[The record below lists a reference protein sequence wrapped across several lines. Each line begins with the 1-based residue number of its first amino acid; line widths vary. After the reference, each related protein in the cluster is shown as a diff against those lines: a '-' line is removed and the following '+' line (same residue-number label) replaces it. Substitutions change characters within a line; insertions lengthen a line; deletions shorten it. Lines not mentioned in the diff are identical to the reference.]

1 MGKCFILNKQNI
13 MEDQLKEI
21 FFKTEIDNIIIVPNL
36 TSKKDALFASLALFN
51 ILKKLKKNVNL
62 LLKEDPN
69 KYSIFFE
76 NLPLCFY
83 SNFLISFVLENNKE
97 AKIYYEKEENEIK
110 LYLTNTNPVNKEF
123 VKIATL
129 QDANIIF
136 ALGFQTFNELEGFL
150 KEYYLNL
157 ENKII
162 INIDN
167 QILNENFGKINL
179 VDINSSSI
187 SEIVFDFLKEFLP
200 SAFKKDVANT
210 LLAGILESLDFL
222 KSNKYSS
229 NTLEKVIYLKNLA
242 DFENVVSFLT
252 KTTLSN
258 EDKLLLKT
266 IEKSEFV
273 PEKKIILANLLP
285 QDFSDLFFNK
295 NDLKYILEKFTLQGS
310 LKSNFLFL
318 LEKNSPLFKKVI
330 FYSPNV
336 SLNNKVSSLMQ
347 GSQKQNWVLIDNPKE
362 SFEEIKSKFLNLI

>member
-83 SNFLISFVLENNKE
+83 SNFLISFVPENNKE

-136 ALGFQTFNELEGFL
+136 ALGFQTFNELECFL

-200 SAFKKDVANT
+200 STFKKDVANT
-210 LLAGILESLDFL
+210 LLAGILNSLDFL

>member
-1 MGKCFILNKQNI
+1 
-13 MEDQLKEI
+13 MEGQLKDI
-21 FFKTEIDNIIIVPNL
+21 FYKTEIDNIIIVPKV

-76 NLPLCFY
+76 NLPPCFY
-83 SNFLISFVLENNKE
+83 SNFLISFVPENNKE
-97 AKIYYEKEENEIK
+97 SKIYYEKEGNEIR
-110 LYLTNTNPVNKEF
+110 LYLTNTNLVNKEF

-179 VDINSSSI
+179 IDINSSSI

-210 LLAGILESLDFL
+210 LLAGILNSLDFL

-229 NTLEKVIYLKNLA
+229 NTLEKIIYLKNLA

-318 LEKNSPLFKKVI
+318 LEKNSPLFKKAI

>member
-1 MGKCFILNKQNI
+1 

-83 SNFLISFVLENNKE
+83 SNFLISFVQENNKE

-136 ALGFQTFNELEGFL
+136 ALGFQTFNELECFL

-210 LLAGILESLDFL
+210 LLAGILNSLDFL

-229 NTLEKVIYLKNLA
+229 NTLEKIIYLKNLA

-330 FYSPNV
+330 FYSPNL